1 VSIGKWSLPISPY
14 AENMA
19 TLAAGSWVQ
28 KQRSSVVSVILYDVE

>member
-1 VSIGKWSLPISPY
+1 MSISKWSLPTSPH

-28 KQRSSVVSVILYDVE
+28 KQRSSVVLVILYDVE